1 MPPRDDAERTVAILR
16 QLFGEGFAREFSVRL
31 WNGSV
36 VPARG
41 QERFVFRVET
51 PYALRAALAPPLD
64 LSPGRAFV
72 QHAIDV
78 DGDLESAIDRILGAV
93 RRLTPARIA
102 QLAAMV
108 ARLPRPPQARDERTA
123 TLRGARHSRARDA
136 AAIGFHYNQPIEF
149 YASFLDPNLVYSC
162 AYFDDGIDDLGA
174 AQIAKIDHV
183 LRKLRVAP
191 GERLLDIGCGWGA
204 LVIRAAEKFGA
215 RAHGITLSRSQ
226 YEEAA
231 RRIQARGL
239 GDRATVELCDY
250 RSVQAEYDKISS
262 IGMVEHVGRER
273 LAEYFEVAYR
283 SLRPGGLFL
292 NHGISDQEP
301 GRRGARASG
310 FIDRYVFPD
319 GDLLPIATRLLTAE
333 RTGFEVRD
341 VESLREHYAR
351 TLRTWVRNLERNADA
366 AIAVSDERTWRIWR
380 IYMAGS
386 AQGFASGRLSVFQS
400 LLERPMRDGRT
411 SLPSTRRDLYRA

>member
-191 GERLLDIGCGWGA
+191 GERLLDI
-204 LVIRAAEKFGA
+204 
-215 RAHGITLSRSQ
+215 
-226 YEEAA
+226 
-231 RRIQARGL
+231 
-239 GDRATVELCDY
+239 
-250 RSVQAEYDKISS
+250 
-262 IGMVEHVGRER
+262 
-273 LAEYFEVAYR
+273 
-283 SLRPGGLFL
+283 
-292 NHGISDQEP
+292 
-301 GRRGARASG
+301 
-310 FIDRYVFPD
+310 
-319 GDLLPIATRLLTAE
+319 
-333 RTGFEVRD
+333 
-341 VESLREHYAR
+341 
-351 TLRTWVRNLERNADA
+351 
-366 AIAVSDERTWRIWR
+366 
-380 IYMAGS
+380 
-386 AQGFASGRLSVFQS
+386 
-400 LLERPMRDGRT
+400 
-411 SLPSTRRDLYRA
+411 